1 MAKVGLGNL
10 VALEFRVVVVEGCE
24 VLKQP
29 LHQLD
34 LFEVDLVL
42 VVVVVVPFY
51 KRK

>member
-1 MAKVGLGNL
+1 MGLGNL
-10 VALEFRVVVVEGCE
+10 VALEIRVVIVEGYE

-34 LFEVDLVL
+34 LFEVGLILVM
-42 VVVVVVPFY
+42 VVVVPFY